1 MRRIVTASDT
11 EGKSYVVSDGMPP
24 RAFHFTTTDGQHTRE
39 RVVDVPDLG
48 PSSGFVAEL
57 WRDSA
62 GGAVDGTHDPVSGD
76 EPFTPNVK
84 PGQVVLRQ
92 VSYGPG
98 YRSPMHRTSSL
109 DFNVVVA
116 GSVTLILSSGQGIVM
131 QQSDSVV
138 IPATEHA
145 WLAGPDGCTVSVVNV
160 GLVSEFDSNWD

>member
-24 RAFHFTTTDGQHTRE
+24 RAFHFTTADGQHSRE
-39 RVVDVPDLG
+39 RVDNVPDLG
-48 PSSGFVAEL
+48 PSSGLVAEL
-57 WRDSA
+57 WSNTP
-62 GGAVDGTHDPVSGD
+62 GATVDGSIDPVSGD
-76 EPFTPNVK
+76 EPFKPNVK

-116 GSVTLILSSGQGIVM
+116 GSVTLILSSGPGIAM
-131 QQSDSVV
+131 EPGDSVV

-160 GLVSEFDSNWD
+160 GMVSEFASNWD